1 MNKTR
6 DSIVAVC
13 DACDGTGLYEGMC
26 EKADE
31 PVVCLRCAGSGG
43 KVVEYTP
50 FVRRKMVKGVKCVRV
65 SRGNFIGTGVGG
77 KPKTE
82 MTYDEFLKKYK

>member
-6 DSIVAVC
+6 NSVVAVC

-26 EKADE
+26 ERPGE
-31 PVVCLRCAGSGG
+31 PVICAYCRGTGG
-43 KVVEYTP
+43 RVIDYTP

-65 SRGNFIGTGVGG
+65 SRGCCIATGVGG
-77 KPKTE
+77 VPYTE